1 MAITTVETDETY
13 YRITDMPLLM
23 SVLQETHE
31 LYKQWDD
38 EWAFLQAAYDGARA
52 LVAYGAILRHER
64 ESNENYQRRIDE
76 AYGFSYSR
84 SIVDLFNYYLFKEPV
99 HRELGTLPNDQL
111 WTAFTKDCNLENDDF
126 DEFLLSAAKGAST
139 QGHVGILVDKPAVE
153 SDTRADDVKN
163 LIYPYLSLY
172 KPLAILDWTFEKDK
186 YGRPRLT
193 YLKLKDDE
201 DYYRLWDLEKWE
213 VWKEPETDE
222 EGNEATKEYKKMQA
236 ELVDEG
242 ENKLGEI
249 PFVWLY
255 NEKTD
260 DRGIGSSDITD
271 VARIDASI
279 MRNLSQG
286 EEIVNYA
293 AFPMM
298 RKPKKERGE
307 VEVDEAGV
315 TAILEFDPENPNSK
329 PDWLEAAVLEPIQA
343 IFDIIIGKKIQ
354 EIYRSA
360 NVGGMAATEIQTQA
374 KSGVALKTEFQLLNS
389 KLVGKGKLLE
399 KTEKEIIR
407 LWLKWMKMESKF
419 DAINIERSDTYEV
432 ENLAQDLE
440 NLLLSKQVVVGSE
453 TFSKKVQKK
462 AARLVL
468 SNEPDD
474 EMKKIDTEID
484 AYKPP
489 APVSPFALPP
499 KEDAGSSPSKT
510 SSGATDKADGE
521 RQAKIDQAKVT
532 EFPKKQ

>member
-1 MAITTVETDETY
+1 MAITTVEQDLTSYKISE
-13 YRITDMPLLM
+13 MPLVM
-23 SVLQETHE
+23 ADLQKTSEI
-31 LYKQWDD
+31 YR
-38 EWAFLQAAYDGARA
+38 EWENEWGFLQAAYDGTRA
-52 LVAYGAILRHER
+52 LVAYGAIIRHER

-99 HRELGTLPNDQL
+99 KRELGSLPNDQL
-111 WTAFTKDCNLENDDF
+111 WMAFTKDCNLENDEL
-126 DEFLLSAAKGAST
+126 DEFLLAAAKAAST
-139 QGHVGILVDKPAVE
+139 QGHVGILVDKPAID
-153 SDTRADDVKN
+153 SDTRADDVEKN
-163 LIYPYLSLY
+163 IYPYLALY
-172 KPLAILDWTFEKDK
+172 KPLAILDWEFEKDDH
-186 YGRPRLT
+186 GRPRLV
-193 YLKLKDDE
+193 YLKLKDD
-201 DYYRLWDLEKWE
+201 DDFYRIWSPEAWE
-213 VWKEPETDE
+213 VWKEPETEEEIDE
-222 EGNEATKEYKKMQA
+222 SSNKYKQMQA
-236 ELVDEG
+236 ELVASG

-260 DRGIGSSDITD
+260 KRGLGNSDITD
-271 VARIDASI
+271 ISRIDASI
-279 MRNLSQG
+279 IRNLSQG

-307 VEVDEAGV
+307 TETDEVGV
-315 TAILEFDPENPNSK
+315 TAILEFDPENPESK

-343 IFDIIIGKKIQ
+343 IFDIIIGKKIS

-407 LWLKWMKMESKF
+407 LWLKWMKQENKF
-419 DAINIERSDTYEV
+419 EGIEIERSDTYEV

-440 NLLLSKQVVVGSE
+440 NLMTATTIVVGSE
-453 TFSKKVQKK
+453 TFKKKVQKK
-462 AARLVL
+462 TARLVL

-474 EMKKIDTEID
+474 EMKKIDSEID

-489 APVSPFALPP
+489 EPVSPFRINEE
-499 KEDAGSSPSKT
+499 EDLGSAVSSKN
-510 SSGATDKADGE
+510 TDKQDGE
-521 RQAKIDQAKVT
+521 KQAKIEDAKVT
-532 EFPKKQ
+532 EFPKKR